1 MKKIVCLTGVSGG
14 IGQNLLKHLS
24 ERFYVKALFRQECAL
39 SEKWK
44 KQGCQIIIGDL
55 RDEESLKE
63 LVAGTEFVFHCA
75 ALLHSF
81 SLEEAT
87 DVNVEGTR
95 RLAHAAAVSGCKR
108 FIHLSSVAVYSG
120 VSLKGH
126 IYTERV
132 QIKEDPTMDIYSLTK
147 LRSEIALRE
156 VANRHGLEYVIL
168 RPTYIYGP
176 AVKTYTTTPLRIIQQ
191 GLPLIVGEGKGI
203 LDVIYV
209 NDLTRAMILAAHSRE
224 AVGEIFNLG
233 GERITSQEF
242 FSYYGQMV
250 QQPVCKVPKWA
261 VNTGMNLAKIHP
273 EVGKTLKRYIEIL
286 NSSREYPSTKA
297 KALLG
302 YTPQFPL
309 LVGMSLTESW
319 LRANHYIPAQR
330 HIFRRVFQSL
340 LGFIFS
346 YMSHM
351 DDKSEKRTH
360 LAGEGSRTWS
370 RML

>member
-14 IGQNLLKHLS
+14 VGQTLLKHLS

-44 KQGCQIIIGDL
+44 KQGCQIIVGDL
-55 RDEESLKE
+55 RDEESLKD

-75 ALLHSF
+75 ALLNSF
-81 SLEEAT
+81 SLEEANE
-87 DVNVEGTR
+87 VNVEGTR
-95 RLAHAAAVSGCKR
+95 RLAHAAAMSGCKR

-120 VSLKGH
+120 TSIKGH

-132 QIKEDPTMDIYSLTK
+132 QIKENPGMDIYSLTK
-147 LRSEIALRE
+147 LRSEVALRE
-156 VANRHGLEYVIL
+156 VASIHGLEYVIL

-176 AVKTYTTTPLRIIQQ
+176 AVKTYTMTPWRMIQK
-191 GLPLIVGEGKGI
+191 GLPLVVGDGKGI
-203 LDVIYV
+203 LDVVYV
-209 NDLTRAMILAAHSRE
+209 NDVARAMILAAHSRE

-233 GERITSQEF
+233 GEKITCQEF
-242 FSYYGQMV
+242 FSYYERMA

-261 VNTGMNLAKIHP
+261 ANLGVSLAGIHP
-273 EVGKTLKRYIEIL
+273 EFGKTLKWYIAIL

-309 LVGMSLTESW
+309 LVGMSQTESW
-319 LRANHYIPAQR
+319 LRANHYIPAQ
-330 HIFRRVFQSL
+330 HHVSRRVFQSL
-340 LGFIFS
+340 LGPIFP
-346 YMSHM
+346 HANVN
-351 DDKSEKRTH
+351 DEKRADLT
-360 LAGEGSRTWS
+360 GESSSTWS